1 MRIGRRRFVKG
12 FVTTAGAV
20 AGGAAL
26 AGGARA
32 AAVARIASSAPGA
45 QGARG
50 APAIGEPRT
59 YRACVI
65 GSTGRGNYGHGL
77 DTTFQRI
84 PRVTVAAVA
93 DPDEKGMADAA
104 RRSGAARTYA
114 DWREMLRAEKP
125 DLVSIGPRWP
135 VDRLEMVAASA
146 EVGAHVY
153 MEKPVARDLVEADAI
168 VEVAE
173 RKGIRI
179 VVAHQVREAPA
190 LLDLERRIEEGLI
203 GNVLEIRT
211 RGKEDH
217 RAGGEDLMV
226 LGTHCLY
233 LMRAFGGPASW
244 CSARVTQDGRE
255 VVAADRREATE
266 PLGPVAGDTIHA
278 TYALAG
284 GVQGHFA
291 SQRRRGGP
299 PGCFQ
304 ISIHGSK
311 GIVLVHIDQ
320 EPEIYWLPDPVWS
333 PGRSKVAWRPLEVAP
348 APPGTSTPGTS
359 TPGTS
364 TPGTSRDDSS
374 SADPSGLRGP
384 APSGLRR
391 EEAAN
396 WRAVAGLIRWIETG
410 EESRV
415 SIREGR
421 AALEM
426 ILAVYASHLRG
437 ARVALP
443 LAERRHPLGE
453 G

>member
-12 FVTTAGAV
+12 FAKAAGAV

-26 AGGARA
+26 ARA
-32 AAVARIASSAPGA
+32 ALGEPASGA
-45 QGARG
+45 STMG
-50 APAIGEPRT
+50 APAIGEPRS

-77 DTTFQRI
+77 DTAFQRI
-84 PRVTVAAVA
+84 PGVSVVALA
-93 DPDEKGMADAA
+93 DPDEKGRTEGA

-114 DWREMLRAEKP
+114 DWREMLRSEKP

-135 VDRLEMVAASA
+135 IDRAEMVTAAA

-153 MEKPVARDLVEADAI
+153 MEKPIARDLLEADAI
-168 VEVAE
+168 VEIAE
-173 RKGIRI
+173 RRGIRI

-190 LLDLERRIEEGLI
+190 LLHLRRQIEEGLI
-203 GNVLEIRT
+203 GDLLELRT

-217 RAGGEDLMV
+217 RSGGEDLMV
-226 LGTHCLY
+226 LGTHCMY
-233 LMRAFGGPASW
+233 LMRAFAGPASW
-244 CSARVTQDGRE
+244 CSARVSENGRE
-255 VVAADRREATE
+255 IVAGDRREATE

-278 TYALAG
+278 TYAFGG
-284 GVQGHFA
+284 GVVGHFA
-291 SQRRRGGP
+291 SQKRHGGP
-299 PGCFQ
+299 PGSFQ

-311 GIVLVHIDQ
+311 GVVLVHIDQ

-333 PGRSKVAWRPLEVAP
+333 PGRSKTEWRPLEGAP
-348 APPGTSTPGTS
+348 
-359 TPGTS
+359 
-364 TPGTSRDDSS
+364 S
-374 SADPSGLRGP
+374 SAD
-384 APSGLRR
+384 PSGLRR

-396 WRAVAGLIRWIETG
+396 KRAVEGLIRWIETG
-410 EESRV
+410 EESPI

-437 ARVALP
+437 ARAALP
-443 LAERRHPLGE
+443 LAERKHPLSGDT